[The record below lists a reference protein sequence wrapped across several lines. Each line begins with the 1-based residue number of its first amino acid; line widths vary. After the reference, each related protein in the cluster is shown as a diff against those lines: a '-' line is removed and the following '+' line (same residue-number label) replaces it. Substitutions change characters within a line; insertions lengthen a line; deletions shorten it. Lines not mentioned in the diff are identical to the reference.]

1 MTGRASR
8 IQGTA
13 QQQKPSG
20 DWPNITG
27 GDAATRYSTLD
38 QINASNFNN
47 LKVAWEWRGAK
58 DAGVNLGGEVNARGL
73 PIYVDGM
80 LITVSGPRRTIVSLD
95 PATGKTLWTFQ
106 EPTTGRHE
114 YSMRS
119 NHGKGVAYTRIN
131 GRGVVLIT
139 TPAFFLHALDARTGQ
154 PLANWGGSVP
164 VEGFPKTGSVDLLK
178 DLIADWEPWL
188 NAEAAI
194 QREQRP
200 AARARLHHELLA
212 ADRRQRRD
220 HRRQLRRAGLPPDA
234 HRERARRHPGVRR
247 ADRKVHVE
255 VPRHPAAGRVRPR
268 HVGERRVEMDR
279 RRVVVGAAVGGSRS
293 AASSTSRPTAPR
305 SITTAASVPATTC
318 SAPA

>member
-1 MTGRASR
+1 MIQQRQRSKFLAIAVSSVAVIAVLAGLA

-13 QQQKPSG
+13 QQKPSG

-154 PLANWGGSVP
+154 PLANWGGAVP
-164 VEGFPKTGSVDLLK
+164 V
-178 DLIADWEPWL
+178 
-188 NAEAAI
+188 
-194 QREQRP
+194 
-200 AARARLHHELLA
+200 
-212 ADRRQRRD
+212 
-220 HRRQLRRAGLPPDA
+220 
-234 HRERARRHPGVRR
+234 
-247 ADRKVHVE
+247 
-255 VPRHPAAGRVRPR
+255 
-268 HVGERRVEMDR
+268 
-279 RRVVVGAAVGGSRS
+279 
-293 AASSTSRPTAPR
+293 
-305 SITTAASVPATTC
+305 
-318 SAPA
+318 